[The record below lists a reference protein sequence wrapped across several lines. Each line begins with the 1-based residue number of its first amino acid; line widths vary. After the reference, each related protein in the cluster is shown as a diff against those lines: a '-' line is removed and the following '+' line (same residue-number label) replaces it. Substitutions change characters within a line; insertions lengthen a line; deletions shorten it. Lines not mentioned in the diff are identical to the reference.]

1 MEITAQMVSRL
12 REQTGA
18 GMMECKKA
26 LVECEGD
33 VDKARDFL
41 RAKGK
46 AGAEKR
52 AGRAAADGT
61 VAACATPEGT
71 ALVELNSETDF
82 VARNEDFR
90 ACAALLAKTAAKT
103 KQADVAAIL
112 AQTTADGAPVQQKL
126 DDVIAKLRE
135 NIMFRRAAF
144 YAAGPET
151 VVALYVHTVTNKT
164 AVLVELKGDPS
175 SEAQIEAAKGVAM
188 HIAASKP
195 EYVCRE
201 EVPAEVVDR
210 EKQVL
215 ADLTRNEGKPE
226 AAIPKIVEGR
236 IGKYFERVCLVDQ
249 PFVRDPSKTVGQLL
263 KEVGAEAKRF
273 TLYVVGQE

>member
-26 LVECEGD
+26 LVECDGD
-33 VDKARDFL
+33 VDKARDLL

-61 VAACATPEGT
+61 VAACVTPTGT
-71 ALVELNSETDF
+71 ALIELNSETDF

-90 ACAALLAKTAAKT
+90 ACAALLAEVAAAT
-103 KQADVAAIL
+103 GQSDVAAIL
-112 AQTTADGAPVQQKL
+112 AAKTADGVPAQHKL
-126 DDVIAKLRE
+126 DDVVAKLRE
-135 NIMFRRAAF
+135 NIVFRRAVYYPASP
-144 YAAGPET
+144 GT
-151 VVALYVHTVTNKT
+151 IVAVYIHTVTNKIGV
-164 AVLVELKGDPS
+164 VLELKGDPQNES
-175 SEAQIEAAKGVAM
+175 QVEVSRAVAM

-195 EYVCRE
+195 EYVRRE
-201 EVPAEVVDR
+201 DVPAEAVER
-210 EKQVL
+210 ERQVL

-236 IGKYFERVCLVDQ
+236 LGKFYERTCLVEQ
-249 PFVRDPSKTVGQLL
+249 PYVRDPAKTVGQVLSDAGL
-263 KEVGAEAKRF
+263 EAVRF

>member
-52 AGRAAADGT
+52 AGRAAADGV
-61 VAACATPEGT
+61 VAACVTPEG
-71 ALVELNSETDF
+71 AAMVELNSETDF
-82 VARNEDFR
+82 VARNDDFR
-90 ACAALLAKTAAKT
+90 ACAQLLAETAAGA
-103 KQADVAAIL
+103 KQGDVAAIL
-112 AQTTADGAPVQQKL
+112 SQKTAEGAPAQQKL

-135 NIMFRRAAF
+135 NIVFRRAA
-144 YAAGPET
+144 YYPASPET
-151 VVALYVHTVTNKT
+151 IVALYLHTVTHKIG
-164 AVLVELKGDPS
+164 VLLEVKGDPND
-175 SEAQIEAAKGVAM
+175 EKQVEAAKGIAM

-195 EYVCRE
+195 EYVRRE
-201 EVPAEVVDR
+201 DVPAEVVER
-210 EKQVL
+210 ERQVL

-236 IGKYFERVCLVDQ
+236 LGKFYERACLVDQ
-249 PFVRDPSKTVGQLL
+249 PYVREPGKTVGQVLS
-263 KEVGAEAKRF
+263 EAGLEARRF